1 MGGSAS
7 VLRSEVSRSQLQPHG
22 AHLICFELRSKQ
34 GQLDSSLQQL
44 AAARLFF
51 KSSGA
56 CTAIALRLQL
66 VSTCAG
72 PVGLQAVSGPCRD
85 RQDSMV
91 DL

>member
-7 VLRSEVSRSQLQPHG
+7 VLRSEVSRSQLQ
-22 AHLICFELRSKQ
+22 ALISSALFELRSKQ
-34 GQLDSSLQQL
+34 GQFDSLQH
-44 AAARLFF
+44 RLFF